1 MSDQVDAPAEGA
13 VRGDLSSM
21 ATHSRSARA
30 IGGGGGGGGGGGT
43 GIRAGGG
50 VGIST
55 GGWEAGTFFYDNHIV
70 TANTRQ
76 FMAEIQNSH
85 LYKLETATI
94 ENTVPD
100 ANYTYVTTPWQ
111 YFDFN
116 CWASHFS
123 PQDWQRVMNE
133 YKSIKPI
140 EMEVKIYN
148 LQIKQIQLLGA
159 EQDIVYNNDLTAAL
173 HVFCD
178 GEHQYPDASQ
188 PWDEGTMPELPHAI
202 WKLPQYAYFQT
213 ISGWA
218 ANPTF
223 GAQVPLYFIENSSH
237 AVLRTGEDATFS
249 FTFSCNKL
257 TLDKCATAPVHLKN
271 PKVKTRRYKTAAERW
286 PEYKKPSTNMPPP
299 SLIGLTASQTDIKH
313 PKGPIS
319 SMPTIKGP
327 NYPAQGI
334 ANEVSL
340 WDTNPISGG
349 RQEISEE
356 RRTYYTTPNDP
367 GVTPHVHGD
376 DTNTDAA
383 RDRNV
388 YYRENSSDNPPVTT
402 SMWMMP
408 NQYWDRA
415 GVSRYYPIWT
425 KKPRTDMHTIPDPGD
440 GTIPMSHPPGTIFV
454 KMAQIPVPGQ
464 GDSFLNIYATGQ
476 ISCRIAWE
484 AEPYITKNWRPE
496 FRHSCEP
503 GTINTYNI
511 DSNGRYSVPSTF
523 MGAMPSKICINR
535 NI

>member
-1 MSDQVDAPAEGA
+1 MGDQPDATTPE
-13 VRGDLSSM
+13 VRGDLQ
-21 ATHSRSARA
+21 ALSRTARSV
-30 IGGGGGGGGGGGT
+30 GGGGGGGGGGGT

-55 GGWEAGTFFYDNHIV
+55 GGWEAGTYFFDDHII
-70 TANTRQ
+70 TTNTRQ

-94 ENTVPD
+94 ESTVAD
-100 ANYTYVTTPWQ
+100 SNYSFVTTPWQ

-133 YKSIKPI
+133 YKSIRPA

-159 EQDIVYNNDLTAAL
+159 EQDVVYNNDLTAAL

-178 GEHQYPDASQ
+178 GQHQYPDASQ
-188 PWDEGTMPELPHAI
+188 PWDEGVMPELPHAI
-202 WKLPQYAYFQT
+202 WKLPQYSYFQT
-213 ISGWA
+213 IAGWS

-223 GAQVPLYFIENSSH
+223 GAQVPLYFLENSSH

-249 FTFSCNKL
+249 FTISCNAL
-257 TLDKCATAPVHLKN
+257 PLDKCATAPVHPKN
-271 PKVKTRRYKTAAERW
+271 PKIKTRRYKTAADRW
-286 PEYKKPSTNMPPP
+286 TEYKKPSTNMPPP
-299 SLIGLTASQTDIKH
+299 GLIGVTASQNDIKT

-319 SMPTIKGP
+319 SMPTIKGTH
-327 NYPAQGI
+327 YPAEGV
-334 ANEVSL
+334 ANQSSL

-349 RQEISEE
+349 RQEITAE
-356 RRTYYTTPNDP
+356 RRLYYTTLEGN
-367 GVTPHVHGD
+367 GIGSSVHGA

-388 YYRENSSDNPPVTT
+388 YYRATDSAEAPATT

-408 NQYWDRA
+408 NQYWDRECIN
-415 GVSRYYPIWT
+415 RYYPIWT
-425 KKPRTDMHTIPDPGD
+425 KKPRTDMHSIPDPGD

-454 KMAQIPVPGQ
+454 KMAKIPVPGE

-484 AEPYITKNWRPE
+484 AEPYYTKNWRPE

-503 GTINTYNI
+503 GSYSTYNI
-511 DSNGRYSVPSTF
+511 DSNGKYTLPSTF
-523 MGAMPSKICINR
+523 LGAMPSKICINR